1 MSAPE
6 RLDGRAKVTG
16 QARYAA
22 DLSRPGMLFGAVL
35 RSPVPHALIRS
46 IDTRAA
52 RELPG
57 VHAVLVGSD
66 LPPDA
71 RVGRN
76 MRDMPVLAR
85 AKVRFMG
92 EKVAAVAA
100 DTREIAQEAV
110 ERIQVEYEEVPAV
123 FEPLEA
129 MRPGAPLVHEPAD
142 VRAWAVADQVVPD
155 YPNGVSAPAW
165 GAAVE
170 EVERALAT
178 ADRVFEHTFH
188 TPRQHQV
195 YLEPHAC
202 LVEVDAH
209 GIVHIWASN
218 KAPLLLARYLR
229 EGVGLT
235 RDRLE
240 IHMLPLGGDFGGKG
254 SFMDIPLAYFLACAS
269 HCPVKMVMSYA
280 DELAAGNPRHAST
293 IVVRSGVSADGR
305 LVARLFRGYFNSG
318 AYAAFKPHTTST
330 LPGFRRGA
338 VGPYHVPVQRSE
350 MHMVYTNTVPGG
362 HMRSPGEAQAA
373 YALECHTELIA
384 RELGLDPVEFRIRN
398 GAVHPRLDDRTGES
412 GSLPRVREVLEA
424 AASAICLDKPRP
436 PGVGRGVALV
446 EFSTT
451 PGVYSASM
459 RVEPS
464 GQIVLQTPIIENGA
478 GMLTVFRQIVA
489 EEFGVP
495 LDQVSVEQSIE
506 DVEVDRG
513 VGGSRTTRMAGK
525 LAIGLVQRVQQRLAD
540 LLAAELGLPSDA
552 LRPAAGGFAQA
563 DGRAFE
569 LSEATSLLSEPLVER
584 MTFRATQR
592 DRGVVFLAQAAEVE
606 VDAET
611 GAVKTRR
618 VASVH
623 EVGRVVNPLLFETQI
638 EGGALQGLGYA
649 VMEGLEVEE
658 GRVTTGNLHEYRV
671 PTMADLPEEF
681 ESVLLPP
688 DPSLGLTPVGEGPN
702 AGLAPA
708 IANAVVDVIGPHP
721 LDIPLDPATIRRL
734 AYAKTGQSE

>member
-16 QARYAA
+16 EARYAA

-52 RELPG
+52 RDLPG

-66 LPPDA
+66 LPPEA
-71 RVGRN
+71 RLGRN

-85 AKVRFMG
+85 DKVRFVG

-100 DTREIAQEAV
+100 ETREIAREAV
-110 ERIQVEYEEVPAV
+110 QRIQVDYEELEAV

-129 MRPGAPLVHEPAD
+129 IKPAAPLIHDPAD

-165 GAAVE
+165 GASLE
-170 EVERALAT
+170 EVERALAS
-178 ADRVFEHTFH
+178 ADRVFEHTFR

-202 LVEVDAH
+202 LVEVDTK
-209 GIVHIWASN
+209 GIVHVWASN
-218 KAPLLLARYLR
+218 KAPLLLARYLK
-229 EGVGLT
+229 EGLGLT

-269 HCPVKMVMSYA
+269 RLPVKMVMSYA

-293 IVVRSGVSADGR
+293 IVIRSGVSGDGR
-305 LVARLFRGYFNSG
+305 VVARLLRGYFNSG

-338 VGPYHVPVQRSE
+338 VGPYDVPLQRSE

-362 HMRSPGEAQAA
+362 HMRSPGEAQTA

-384 RELGLDPVEFRIRN
+384 RDLGLDPVEFRIRN
-398 GAVHPRLDDRTGES
+398 GAVHRRLDDRTGES
-412 GSLPRVREVLEA
+412 GSPPRVREVLEA
-424 AASAICLDKPRP
+424 AASAICLGKPRP
-436 PGVGRGVALV
+436 PGVGRGLALV

-451 PGVYSASM
+451 PGVYSANM
-459 RVEPS
+459 RVEAD
-464 GQIVLQTPIIENGA
+464 GRIVLQTPIIENGA

-489 EEFGVP
+489 EEFGLP
-495 LDQVSVEQSIE
+495 LDQVSIEQSIE
-506 DVEVDRG
+506 QIEVDRG

-525 LAIGLVQRVQQRLAD
+525 LAIALVQRVQQRLAD
-540 LLAAELGLPSDA
+540 LLAAELGLGA
-552 LRPAAGGFAQA
+552 ETLRPVAGGFAHT
-563 DGRAFE
+563 DGAGRGHLAPVRA
-569 LSEATSLLSEPLVER
+569 AR
-584 MTFRATQR
+584 RANDVPGHAAR
-592 DRGVVFLAQAAEVE
+592 SRRGVS
-606 VDAET
+606 
-611 GAVKTRR
+611 G
-618 VASVH
+618 
-623 EVGRVVNPLLFETQI
+623 P
-638 EGGALQGLGYA
+638 GG
-649 VMEGLEVEE
+649 
-658 GRVTTGNLHEYRV
+658 
-671 PTMADLPEEF
+671 
-681 ESVLLPP
+681 
-688 DPSLGLTPVGEGPN
+688 
-702 AGLAPA
+702 
-708 IANAVVDVIGPHP
+708 
-721 LDIPLDPATIRRL
+721 
-734 AYAKTGQSE
+734 